1 MVCCRSEH
9 LEAPRCPRDQL
20 TRGIATYMK
29 PPMNRVLLC
38 LLAVTLGGCLHVT
51 TDPIR
56 VEPIYIEIT
65 VNHRVQEELDD
76 IFAEIDQASTTTSYE
91 PLEETSR

>member
-1 MVCCRSEH
+1 
-9 LEAPRCPRDQL
+9 
-20 TRGIATYMK
+20 
-29 PPMNRVLLC
+29 MNRLLLC
-38 LLAVTLGGCLHVT
+38 LPAFVLGGCLHVT

-76 IFAEIDQASTTTSYE
+76 IFAEIDKASTTTSYE
-91 PLEETSR
+91 PMEEAEQ